1 MQLLLIRHSITAGN
15 LEHRYIG
22 CRTDEPLCEA
32 GIALAQQKSVEFRR
46 SFPAPELVL
55 VSPMQRCRQTAEILF
70 PHMPQK
76 IVWGLQECD
85 FGAFEGKN
93 YQELSGDTSYQAW
106 IDSGGTIAFPNG
118 ESREEFIQRCCKGMS
133 EVLLQ
138 SKAYF
143 NRNDNELLQS
153 EKGSHTI
160 GLVVHGGTI
169 MALCSA
175 FGGGEYFDYQVANGA
190 GYSCNVNLDGEEIR
204 FQSIQKIEMKTVH
217 LFRGL
222 H

>member
-46 SFPAPELVL
+46 SFPVPELVL

-85 FGAFEGKN
+85 FGAFEGKK

-106 IDSGGTIAFPNG
+106 IDSGGTLAFPEG
-118 ESREEFIQRCCKGMS
+118 ESREEFVRRCCAAL
-133 EVLLQ
+133 ETALQ
-138 SKAYF
+138 S
-143 NRNDNELLQS
+143 RQE
-153 EKGSHTI
+153 SHI
-160 GLVVHGGTI
+160 AAVVHGGTI
-169 MALCSA
+169 MAVLSA
-175 FGGGEYFDYQVANGA
+175 LEQQQKAYFSWQVKPCTPVFCRVVTLSPLRLAASG
-190 GYSCNVNLDGEEIR
+190 S
-204 FQSIQKIEMKTVH
+204 
-217 LFRGL
+217 
-222 H
+222 

>member
-106 IDSGGTIAFPNG
+106 IDSGGTLAFPEG
-118 ESREEFIQRCCKGMS
+118 ESREEFVRRCCAAL
-133 EVLLQ
+133 ETALQ
-138 SKAYF
+138 S
-143 NRNDNELLQS
+143 RQE
-153 EKGSHTI
+153 SHI
-160 GLVVHGGTI
+160 AAVVHGGTI
-169 MALCSA
+169 MAVLSA
-175 FGGGEYFDYQVANGA
+175 WNNSRKRIFHG
-190 GYSCNVNLDGEEIR
+190 R
-204 FQSIQKIEMKTVH
+204 
-217 LFRGL
+217 
-222 H
+222 

>member
-106 IDSGGTIAFPNG
+106 IDSNGTLPFPQG
-118 ESREEFIQRCCKGMS
+118 ESREQFQRRCVEGFC
-133 EVLLQ
+133 
-138 SKAYF
+138 
-143 NRNDNELLQS
+143 ELLKEVWTR
-153 EKGSHTI
+153 EKLPASLALI
-160 GLVVHGGTI
+160 VHGGTI
-169 MALCSA
+169 MALLDA
-175 FGGGEYFDYQVANGA
+175 FAEGSYYDYQCANAKGYKGRLSVEFDAA
-190 GYSCNVNLDGEEIR
+190 GNTLRDTIKIADVRKLEE
-204 FQSIQKIEMKTVH
+204 
-217 LFRGL
+217 
-222 H
+222 

>member
-46 SFPAPELVL
+46 SFLAPELVL

-76 IVWGLQECD
+76 IIWGLQECD

-106 IDSGGTIAFPNG
+106 IDSNGTLPFPQG
-118 ESREEFIQRCCKGMS
+118 ESREQFQRRCVEGFC
-133 EVLLQ
+133 
-138 SKAYF
+138 
-143 NRNDNELLQS
+143 ELLKEVWTR
-153 EKGSHTI
+153 EKLPASLALI
-160 GLVVHGGTI
+160 VHGGTI
-169 MALCSA
+169 MALLDA
-175 FGGGEYFDYQVANGA
+175 FAEGSYYDYQCANAKGYKGRLSVEFNAA
-190 GYSCNVNLDGEEIR
+190 GNTLRDTIKIADVRKLEE
-204 FQSIQKIEMKTVH
+204 
-217 LFRGL
+217 
-222 H
+222 

>member
-106 IDSGGTIAFPNG
+106 IDSGGTPA
-118 ESREEFIQRCCKGMS
+118 
-133 EVLLQ
+133 LQ
-138 SKAYF
+138 S
-143 NRNDNELLQS
+143 RQE
-153 EKGSHTI
+153 SHI
-160 GLVVHGGTI
+160 AAVVHGGTI
-169 MALCSA
+169 MAVLSA
-175 FGGGEYFDYQVANGA
+175 LEQQQKAYFSWQVKPCTPVFCRVVTLSPLRLAASG
-190 GYSCNVNLDGEEIR
+190 S
-204 FQSIQKIEMKTVH
+204 
-217 LFRGL
+217 
-222 H
+222 